1 VLLETRTSSGISIP
15 ELIQLHPGASSHIPQ
30 LIADELIQGE
40 LALKGQLVLTLKGR
54 LLADAVIRTL
64 TD

>member
-1 VLLETRTSSGISIP
+1 MSIP
-15 ELIQLHPGASSHIPQ
+15 ELIQLQPGASAHIPQ
-30 LIADELIQGE
+30 LIADELVQGE

>member
-1 VLLETRTSSGISIP
+1 MGIP
-15 ELIQLHPGASSHIPQ
+15 ELIELQPGASQRIPQ
-30 LIADELIQGE
+30 LIADELVEGE
-40 LALKGQLVLTLKGR
+40 LALKGRLVLTLKGR